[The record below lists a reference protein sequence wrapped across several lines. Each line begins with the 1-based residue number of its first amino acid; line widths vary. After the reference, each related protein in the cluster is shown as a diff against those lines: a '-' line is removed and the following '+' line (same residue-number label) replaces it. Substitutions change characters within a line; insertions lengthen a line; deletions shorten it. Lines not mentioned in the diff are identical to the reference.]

1 MSTGRVDVAAPTSA
15 VITLLE
21 AKKELDLYR
30 TAIVYSTYE
39 LGMGRINYFNNDLE
53 GAKKHFQNAFDA
65 TGASLASVAKLGQT
79 RRFALLPGRALAMLL

>member
-1 MSTGRVDVAAPTSA
+1 MKKPESVASRSGRRFGGLGGIMGGISTGRVDVAAPTSA

-39 LGMGRINYFNNDLE
+39 LGW
-53 GAKKHFQNAFDA
+53 A
-65 TGASLASVAKLGQT
+65 ASITSK
-79 RRFALLPGRALAMLL
+79 